1 MAKVSITGGRKA
13 GKTTFLIDSIVGHIT
28 DPELKTDA
36 SLVVCA
42 PDKQMLKLIQ
52 DAVVAKLER
61 RKVTFA
67 HRSVSRKGSI
77 TVDNK
82 TIKFLPTEYT
92 LFIGISIDYLFLDN
106 VEQMPVEFMSFI
118 DMIMRPSVIVIQT
131 YDDSIDVSKYQ
142 KNVEI
147 EQSSL

>member
-1 MAKVSITGGRKA
+1 MAKVSITGGRRA

-42 PDKQMLKLIQ
+42 PTQHMIKLIK

-61 RKVTFA
+61 RKVIFS
-67 HRSVSRKGSI
+67 HRSGSNRNSI

-82 TIKFLPTEYT
+82 TIKFLPTTYS

-106 VEQMPVEFMSFI
+106 VEQMPVEFMSFV

-147 EQSSL
+147 E